1 MRSACYVYAIVGR
14 DASLPACS
22 PPEVPELELIPW
34 RELAAVTGRT
44 VDECTPVTVEAVVR
58 HEAIVEA
65 VRREGPALPVRFGT
79 VFRNAESVAS
89 ALAERYEPLT
99 ADLDRLGDKVEMSLT
114 ALWSTQP
121 AGDLSANEMPNGA
134 APERQ
139 GAGAR
144 YMYARAARLRR
155 DEALKELA
163 RSVAEDLDRVVGALA
178 LERRVSLL
186 PTPRVAVRTAYL
198 LNPSRVSAFR
208 TAFEAGRVMREELR
222 VMLTGPWPPYSFVR
236 RPG

>member
-14 DASLPACS
+14 EASLPAYS
-22 PPEVPELELIPW
+22 PPEVPELELVAW

-44 VDECTPVTVEAVVR
+44 GDDGTPVTMEAVVR

-114 ALWSTQP
+114 ALWSTLPGSEAP
-121 AGDLSANEMPNGA
+121 AGALPNDTARDGK
-134 APERQ
+134 

-144 YMYARAARLRR
+144 WMYARAARLRR
-155 DEALKELA
+155 EEAMKELA
-163 RSVAEDLDRVVGALA
+163 RSVADDLDEVVGALA

-198 LNPSRVSAFR
+198 LDPSRVSAFR
-208 TAFEAGRVMREELR
+208 AAFDAGRVMREELR
-222 VMLTGPWPPYSFVR
+222 VMVTGPWPPYSFVR